1 MGFGLLFFG
10 YFAAFLMSLNSY
22 GAVFALIGYY
32 LMFTALQKLS
42 EYKHSL
48 IYCYPPLSA
57 LTLCSVA
64 DTVNLIFKLLDMTE
78 PFGGTVISYII
89 SLVSLAS
96 GLILHIFLLGAIS
109 GLGKDTDLPEIVGL
123 TRTNLSSVS
132 VYFILNIV
140 VFVLNLLNRPISWLM
155 VLGMLLRIVYPLL
168 VLSLIYK
175 CFSKICAPEDVDMP
189 VKPSRFEFINK
200 IRERQEQKAEETR
213 AAREKIL
220 KNKNKK

>member
-48 IYCYPPLSA
+48 IYCYPPLAA

-96 GLILHIFLLGAIS
+96 GLILHLFLLGAIS

-123 TRTNLSSVS
+123 TRTNLSAVS

-140 VFVLNLLNRPISWLM
+140 VFVLNLLNRPISLLM